1 MPNDN
6 VGGIFDGG
14 LDAYMTVT
22 EENYRS
28 LFTSGLI
35 VLDTNTLL
43 NLYRYQADTRYAL
56 LDTLTHLKDRLWV
69 PHQAMFEFLQNR
81 LSVIASRS
89 EEADQA
95 IEDLHKR
102 RLTLEEVVRQWANR
116 VGLPRDSTE
125 GLIRPIRTTVDRVA
139 EKISKHSSDDSLDQA
154 EDTAKD
160 PVIASLTPILQ
171 GCVSNPLP
179 DDELLTA
186 KKEARRRIDDQRPP
200 GWRDARKRENP
211 EGDYLIWFE
220 TLREANRRE
229 TDVLLVTGDV
239 KEDWWWKQKG
249 EAKGP
254 LPELANEMR
263 EVAGV
268 RLFMLRPESLLVN
281 ARNILGIKVNN
292 DIVKDAQR
300 VTAELPQ
307 GYTYIEESTGRRYRR
322 TDLTGP
328 GSRSSLSY
336 EWHGARPPQGR
347 HWAYSEDTMDRM
359 YAEGQ
364 IEFTNTGR
372 PVRKRYIDE
381 QSGPQPPV

>member
-22 EENYRS
+22 EKNYRL

-35 VLDTNTLL
+35 VLDANALL
-43 NLYRYQADTRYAL
+43 NLYRYQADTRDAL
-56 LDTLTHLKDRLWV
+56 LDTFARLEDRLWV
-69 PHQAMFEFLQNR
+69 PHQAMSEFLKNR
-81 LSVIASRS
+81 LSVIASRF
-89 EEADQA
+89 EEANQA
-95 IEDLHKR
+95 IEDLDKG
-102 RLTLEEVVRQWANR
+102 RLTIEEAVRRFANR
-116 VGLPRDSTE
+116 FGLPRDSTE
-125 GLIRPIRTTVDRVA
+125 GLISPIRRTLDRVA
-139 EKISKHSSDDSLDQA
+139 EKIRKHASDDSLDQA

-160 PVIASLTPILQ
+160 PVIAALTPILQ
-171 GCVSNPLP
+171 GCVSSPLP
-179 DDELLTA
+179 DDELVTA
-186 KKEARRRIDDQRPP
+186 KKEANRRIADQRPP

-211 EGDYLIWFE
+211 EGDYLIWYE
-220 TLREANRRE
+220 TLREAKRRE
-229 TDVLLVTGDV
+229 IDVLLVTGDV
-239 KEDWWWKQKG
+239 KDDWWWRQKG
-249 EAKGP
+249 ESKGP

-281 ARNILGIKVNN
+281 ARNLLGINVSN
-292 DIVKDAQR
+292 DIVEDAHR
-300 VTAELPQ
+300 VTVELPQ
-307 GYTYIEESTGRRYRR
+307 GYTYIEEGTGRRYRR

-328 GSRSSLSY
+328 ESRPSLSY
-336 EWHGARPPQGR
+336 EWHGVRPAKGR

-381 QSGPQPPV
+381 QPRAQPLV